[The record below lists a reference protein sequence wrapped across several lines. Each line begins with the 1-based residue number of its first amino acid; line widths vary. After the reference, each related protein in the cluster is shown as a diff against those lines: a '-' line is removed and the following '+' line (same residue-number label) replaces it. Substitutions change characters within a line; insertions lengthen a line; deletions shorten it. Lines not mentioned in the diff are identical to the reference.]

1 MKCLFVN
8 KNWFDLNILYPLDKN
23 NWTEQQTLPLEAF
36 TVKKQ
41 RYAFCFVLVRDSV
54 LSIIKMNGMGGKVDM
69 YMKKLTKWIKQ
80 DSNKNSYY

>member
-41 RYAFCFVLVRDSV
+41 RYEFCFGSWLCPF
-54 LSIIKMNGMGGKVDM
+54 N
-69 YMKKLTKWIKQ
+69 
-80 DSNKNSYY
+80 NKNEWNGRESGYVYEEINQVNETRLE

>member
-8 KNWFDLNILYPLDKN
+8 KNWFDLNILYPLDKH

-36 TVKKQ
+36 TVKNNDMN
-41 RYAFCFVLVRDSV
+41 FVLVRDSV
-54 LSIIKMNGMGGKVDM
+54 LSIIKMNGMEGKVDM

-80 DSNKNSYY
+80 DSNENYYY